1 MKELLDS
8 KIEDVQSEDLEK
20 EFNASEQLKEITHLS
35 HEERRDALVL
45 WKEKY
50 NEQSEALADMQVEMM
65 NLVKSDKN
73 IAKEELFLLLEQYS
87 LKYKF
92 TSEQK
97 EIAKESIELF
107 SVEHEAVHALREQYP
122 DDKELFLKI
131 FGDKPFGKIK
141 IEENPISLFVS
152 CSKTIDFSKIY
163 NVNEGTLSKIKFV
176 LERYFSI
183 YGTPVG
189 VQMPIPEVK
198 GKIFFNCS

>member
-1 MKELLDS
+1 MKESLNY
-8 KIEDVQSEDLEK
+8 KIENVQSEDSEK
-20 EFNASEQLKEITHLS
+20 EFNPSEQLKEIAHLS

-50 NEQSEALADMQVEMM
+50 NEQREALADMQIEMM
-65 NLVKSDKN
+65 NLTKSDKN
-73 IAKEELFLLLEQYS
+73 IGKEELFTLLEQYS

-97 EIAKESIELF
+97 EIAQESIELF
-107 SVEHEAVHALREQYP
+107 SDEHEAVHALREQYP

-141 IEENPISLFVS
+141 IEEDPISLFVS
-152 CSKTIDFSKIY
+152 CAKTIDFSKIY
-163 NVNEGTLSKIKFV
+163 NINEGTLARIKFA

-189 VQMPIPEVK
+189 GFECQFRK
-198 GKIFFNCS
+198 